1 MRIESCTGQQVQD
14 FFIFGENGGCITVG
28 EFLFG
33 YGFFSPGYL
42 LAVLLLW
49 VYAYWRTGGRNGK

>member
-1 MRIESCTGQQVQD
+1 M
-14 FFIFGENGGCITVG
+14 TVG

-49 VYAYWRTGGRNGK
+49 AYVYWRTGGKNGKNGK

>member
-1 MRIESCTGQQVQD
+1 MTL
-14 FFIFGENGGCITVG
+14 G
-28 EFLFG
+28 EFFFG

-49 VYAYWRTGGRNGK
+49 IYAYWRIGGRNGK

>member
-1 MRIESCTGQQVQD
+1 M
-14 FFIFGENGGCITVG
+14 TVG

-49 VYAYWRTGGRNGK
+49 AYVYWRTGGRNGK